1 MMMITVEA
9 TLNNKAIRV
18 KTNDLF
24 LIGAAD
30 YREIFIPLSAIR
42 SIVLEDEANGIN
54 ILFIDGTKYTLN
66 YMHFTSVGSKIVG
79 TDINNNQELLEA
91 LILLA
96 GY

>member
-1 MMMITVEA
+1 MTMITVEA

-24 LIGAAD
+24 ALGAVD

-42 SIVLEDEANGIN
+42 SIVLENEANGIN
-54 ILFIDGTKYTLN
+54 ILFVDSTKYTLN
-66 YMHFTSVGSKIVG
+66 YIYFTSVGNKIVG
-79 TDINNNQELLEA
+79 VDINNNSDLLNELVT
-91 LILLA
+91 LA